1 MMDEI
6 NIARGANVTN
16 SVPEIS
22 FFSCSFDNVKDL
34 SARVAIMLTRKHFEL

>member
-6 NIARGANVTN
+6 NIARGANLVN

-34 SARVAIMLTRKHFEL
+34 STKVATMLFRKHFEL